1 MINLVSLQ
9 WAGLVLALTT
19 FITIAAGHVLVRR
32 LHALFG
38 TRPAIPF
45 FILGSLILIFSLFN
59 TLNLVSAVLGITG
72 ITLVWDG
79 IEIYRQEKRMQ
90 REK

>member
-1 MINLVSLQ
+1 MNHLVSLQ

-19 FITIAAGHVLVRR
+19 FVTIAAGHILVRR
-32 LHALFG
+32 LHARFG

>member
-1 MINLVSLQ
+1 MNNLVSLQ

-19 FITIAAGHVLVRR
+19 FVTIGAGHVMVRR
-32 LHALFG
+32 LHARFG
-38 TRPAIPF
+38 VRPAIPF
-45 FILGSLILIFSLFN
+45 FIIGSMILIFSIFN
-59 TLNLVSAVLGITG
+59 SLNLISAVLGITG

-90 REK
+90 HEK

>member
-1 MINLVSLQ
+1 MINFVSLQ

-19 FITIAAGHVLVRR
+19 FVTIAAGHILVRR
-32 LHALFG
+32 LHARFG